1 MSQKVI
7 AGYKV
12 IMELDLSNV
21 HPAYHKELINR
32 HKKDIEDYKL
42 YQASLDPEMQ
52 YENTIQKIIDDK
64 ELYDKKRDAKIEKEQ
79 LEHDIYSRERSE
91 IYSRL

>member
-1 MSQKVI
+1 
-7 AGYKV
+7 
-12 IMELDLSNV
+12 MELDLSYV

-42 YQASLDPEMQ
+42 FQASLDPEMQ

-64 ELYDKKRDAKIEKEQ
+64 ELYDKKRDAQIEKEQ
-79 LEHDIYSRERSE
+79 LERDIYFRERSE